1 MSELREEIGKII
13 DRLAVIYDEEDLQLE
28 AISNEIKTLGDRLFE
43 LTGKTVGECKPFE
56 QYWTYTSLDTI
67 VDKILMPKIEKKGM
81 SDEEITE
88 LIKKICDEL
97 DHPSMS
103 EAEFDRELEIL
114 ELETGLCNA
123 SDYFFYPELVGLEK
137 NPSVEAITKK
147 ILEDKKNAVIEL

>member
-43 LTGKTVGECKPFE
+43 LTGKTVDECKPFE
-56 QYWTYTSLDTI
+56 QYWTYTSLETI

-103 EAEFDRELEIL
+103 EAEFDRELETL
-114 ELETGLCNA
+114 L
-123 SDYFFYPELVGLEK
+123 DFYEKGLENYNLWK
-137 NPSVEAITKK
+137 ARS
-147 ILEDKKNAVIEL
+147 